1 MGRDDAAAASTW
13 AAFKINDP
21 GCWLAL
27 CCWRGWRLVGP
38 RAVECTEIFRCT
50 VECSRFDS
58 YWQDFAKQL
67 LQSIAVSP
75 SSSQNQI
82 LVVLCI
88 ALVPSESTLY
98 SLTASASPPRT
109 SCDLGGGGGGS
120 GTPPFTQAGRH
131 GCIVEAHADTLKP
144 PPWVSV
150 SQHMWSQQPVGLAPG
165 DESIP
170 ETFGSEMPRRFVK

>member
-120 GTPPFTQAGRH
+120 GTPPIHAGREAWLYRRGSRRH
-131 GCIVEAHADTLKP
+131 VEAATMGERLPAHVVPAACGP
-144 PPWVSV
+144 C
-150 SQHMWSQQPVGLAPG
+150 
-165 DESIP
+165 
-170 ETFGSEMPRRFVK
+170 PR